1 MRVAVPKE
9 VVAGERRVA
18 LVPESAGKLAKA
30 GLEIVVEA
38 GAGTEA
44 GFADGAYIG
53 AGATVVPSRR
63 DLFATAD
70 MVLAVKPPATEDLE
84 AMRPGSALIG
94 LLNPFVAPELVRT
107 LSERGVTSFAME
119 LVPRI
124 TRAQKMDALS
134 SQATAAGYKAVLIA
148 ASTSGKFF
156 PMLMTAAG
164 TIPPAKVLVLGAGVA
179 GLQAIATARR
189 LGAVVQGYD
198 IRPETKE
205 QVESLGAT
213 FVGQEITE
221 GVGTGGYAKEVSEET
236 KQQQRA
242 HLAKLVREADV
253 VITTANVPGRKA
265 PVLISEDMLADMK
278 PGSVIV
284 DLAAD
289 SGGNC
294 AVTRAGETIE
304 HNGIY
309 VLGPRDL
316 PATMPVH
323 ASAMYSRNI
332 VELLNHLVKDGQ
344 LSVDTSDEITR
355 ECLVTQ
361 GGEVVHSRLA
371 ATAGKES

>member
-1 MRVAVPKE
+1 MKVGVPKE
-9 VVAGERRVA
+9 VAAGERRVA

-30 GLEIVVEA
+30 GLEVIVEA

-63 DLFATAD
+63 DLFTAAD
-70 MVLAVKPPATEDLE
+70 VVLTVKPPAKPDLE
-84 AMRPGSALIG
+84 GMRPGSALIG
-94 LLNPFVAPELVRT
+94 LLNPFVSPELVST
-107 LSERGVTSFAME
+107 LADGRVTSFAME

-213 FVGQEITE
+213 FVGQDISE

-253 VITTANVPGRKA
+253 VITTANVPGKQA

-344 LSVDTSDEITR
+344 LNVDTSDEITR

-361 GGEVVHSRLA
+361 GGEVVHARLA

>member
-1 MRVAVPKE
+1 MKVAVPKE
-9 VVAGERRVA
+9 VAAGERRVA
-18 LVPESAGKLAKA
+18 LVPESAGKLTKA

-70 MVLAVKPPATEDLE
+70 LVLVVKPPATQDLE
-84 AMRPGSALIG
+84 AMRSGSTLIG
-94 LLNPFVAPELVRT
+94 LLNPFVSPDLVRT
-107 LSERGVTSFAME
+107 MADRGLTSLAME

-164 TIPPAKVLVLGAGVA
+164 TIPPAKVLILGAGVA

-213 FVGQEITE
+213 FVGQELTE

-253 VITTANVPGRKA
+253 VITTANVPGKKA

-294 AVTRAGETIE
+294 AVTKAGETVD
-304 HNGIY
+304 HNGVF

-332 VELLNHLVKDGQ
+332 VELVNHLVKDGQ
-344 LSVDTSDEITR
+344 LNIDSTDEITR

-361 GGEVVHSRLA
+361 SGEIVHARLA
-371 ATAGKES
+371 PMAGKER